1 MIAADNSRRLFQE
14 PRSRTFFCT
23 RAKKDSIAAV
33 TIHLSNQP
41 GALHKVKSPSISPL
55 RTDMSSWGFFEAH
68 QVCEPF
74 SYLDS
79 ELIAHT
85 LTASGQVTNPGLLDA
100 VPIITIKGTGAMT
113 LTVNAATYRVQSPA
127 GQIPWTRHKFN
138 FNSSFRGT
146 CTRFCGLLVR
156 CLRSIQR

>member
-127 GQIPWTRHKFN
+127 GQIPWTRHKIN
-138 FNSSFRGT
+138 FKR
-146 CTRFCGLLVR
+146 
-156 CLRSIQR
+156 